1 MKALLQIFALSV
13 LSIASL
19 SPTPA
24 GEFVIVRYIDPS
36 FDVTLTKDVAYG
48 PVLNLSTNHVDDVRL
63 DIYEPAGDTA
73 EARAVVLWVHGGG
86 FVAGDKQEME
96 TMCRYYAERGYVAI
110 AINYRLV
117 TVLDRQNLGATY
129 AASDT
134 QAAVRWLRTQA
145 SSLRLDT
152 TKIALCGNS
161 SGGYA
166 VLGATY
172 DQSLKFHNP
181 NLPNVSFDVAACADV
196 SGRLYNLPSL
206 ARGEAPLLITHGM
219 QDMRVP
225 FFYALELEA
234 TAIAAGIVCETNF
247 YPLGGHTVM
256 RTETD
261 DIMPIVLDFLYR
273 CMIEE

>member
-1 MKALLQIFALSV
+1 VKALLQILALSV
-13 LSIASL
+13 LSIVSL

-24 GEFVIVRYIDPS
+24 GEFVNVRYIDPT
-36 FDVTLTKDVAYG
+36 FGVTLTKDVSYG
-48 PVLNLSTNHVDDVRL
+48 PVLNLSTNHVDDVKL
-63 DIYEPAGDTA
+63 DIYEPVGDTA
-73 EARAVVLWVHGGG
+73 EARPVVVWVHGGG
-86 FVAGDKQEME
+86 FTGGDKLEME

-117 TVLDRQNLGATY
+117 AESDRQNLGATY

-134 QAAVRWLRTQA
+134 QAAVRWVRTQA
-145 SSLRLDT
+145 SALRLDT

-172 DQSLKFHNP
+172 DQGLKFHNP
-181 NLPNVSFDVAACADV
+181 NLPDVPFDVAACADV

-206 ARGEAPLLITHGM
+206 ERGEAPLLINHGM

-234 TAIAAGIVCETNF
+234 TAIAAGVACETNF
-247 YPLGGHTVM
+247 YPQEGHTVM
-256 RTETD
+256 RSETE
-261 DIMPIVLDFLYR
+261 DIMPVVLDFLYR
-273 CMIEE
+273 HMIEE